1 MDDLVHMFEVLDT
14 RKAGTISAQDLS
26 RFLLMIS
33 KMRDY
38 NFDLDKYIE
47 NVSGTGGDPL
57 LGQGD
62 FKNLQEALSENDEA
76 MLAEVLKIVESF
88 HIEGK
93 SELGMI
99 GPEEF
104 FNIMMAL
111 YD

>member
-1 MDDLVHMFEVLDT
+1 ML
-14 RKAGTISAQDLS
+14 
-26 RFLLMIS
+26 S

-38 NFDLDKYIE
+38 SFDLDRYID

-57 LGQGD
+57 LGQGNLND
-62 FKNLQEALSENDEA
+62 LQEVFSQQDEA
-76 MLAEVLKIVESF
+76 LLADVRQIIESF

-93 SELGMI
+93 SELGVI